1 MVNIHLSVSGMSQIV
16 TVVSKPFVILD
27 HRDLTSSPFGS
38 TGLKFNNTGT
48 VRLMKINAVIAL
60 YNILPRW
67 LSWLRHSA
75 HRPGRSIAVC
85 VSPVFILLMKI
96 CLCNRS
102 PVRQNCE
109 TQSVTS
115 ATLLRSLVFRNTN
128 LRFCKVELRGKFDT
142 FRSR

>member
-75 HRPGRSIAVC
+75 HRPGRSIGVAGVQ
-85 VSPVFILLMKI
+85 SPGRPVDFVFGFQGRML
-96 CLCNRS
+96 
-102 PVRQNCE
+102 
-109 TQSVTS
+109 
-115 ATLLRSLVFRNTN
+115 
-128 LRFCKVELRGKFDT
+128 
-142 FRSR
+142 